1 MVYRRTYRRKTVARR
16 RPVYKRKPSYKRRP
30 AYRRPVKR
38 VVRKTRVS
46 KVQSSAIS
54 QYRANVARQQSVNM
68 NTIAKAVNLLI
79 SKELRTTAPAV
90 TKNEAKNE

>member
-1 MVYRRTYRRKTVARR
+1 MVYRCTYRCKTVVRR
-16 RPVYKRKPSYKRRP
+16 CPVYKRKPSYKRRS

-38 VVRKTRVS
+38 VVCKTRVF

-54 QYRANVARQQSVNM
+54 QYRVNVVRQQSINM

-79 SKELRTTAPAV
+79 SKELRTTAFAV